1 MKKIC
6 LMVCAVLF
14 CASLAFGDEVEESL
28 STLAT
33 EQLKN
38 STREM
43 ITSGIDADNA
53 IRMTKLML
61 KNQFSLEQT
70 LRAQKVIMNAQ
81 KDGLPVEPIM
91 NKAYEGMVKQ
101 VQAKNIVQAMEQVHS
116 RYAFAHEQARA
127 LTKERS
133 QVRAIGNTIA
143 KGLAAGMNQEDIGG
157 ITNRLRV
164 RTQQMTQSQTME
176 LAKESFKTARDMT
189 RLGLSSKATNN
200 LVCLALQN
208 GYTARKMENMRN
220 SFMTQSLSSPLTH
233 LANSYSNAI
242 KGGKSVDSLGY
253 SGSSGLGGLG
263 GPGGPGA
270 PGGSGGGGG
279 SGGRGGGK
287 K

>member
-14 CASLAFGDEVEESL
+14 SASLAFGDEVEESL

-43 ITSGIDADNA
+43 IQSGIDTDNA

-61 KNQFSLEQT
+61 QNQFSLEQA
-70 LRAQKVIMNAQ
+70 LRAQKAIMNAQ
-81 KDGLPVEPIM
+81 KEGLPVEPIM

-101 VQAKNIVQAMEQVHS
+101 VQAKNIVQAMEHVRT
-116 RYAFAHEQARA
+116 RYAFAYAQARV

-133 QVRAIGNTIA
+133 QVRTIGNTIA
-143 KGLAAGMNQEDIGG
+143 KSFTAGMNQKDIQG
-157 ITNRLRV
+157 IMDRLQE

-176 LAKESFKTARDMT
+176 LAKESFMTARDMA
-189 RLGLSSKATNN
+189 RLGLSSKTTTN
-200 LVCLALQN
+200 LVCLALQK

-220 SFMTQSLSSPLTH
+220 SFMTQSRSSHPTH

-242 KGGKSVDSLGY
+242 KGGKNADSLGY
-253 SGSSGLGGLG
+253 SGSSGPS
-263 GPGGPGA
+263 GPSGP
-270 PGGSGGGGG
+270 
-279 SGGRGGGK
+279 GGRGGSK

>member
-6 LMVCAVLF
+6 LIVCAVLF
-14 CASLAFGDEVEESL
+14 SASLAFGDEVEESL

-33 EQLKN
+33 EQLKA

-43 ITSGIDADNA
+43 ILSGIDTDNA

-61 KNQFSLEQT
+61 KNQFSLEQA
-70 LRAQKVIMNAQ
+70 LRAQKAIMNAQ
-81 KDGLPVEPIM
+81 KEGLPVDPIM

-101 VQAKNIVQAMEQVHS
+101 LQAKNIVQAMERVRS
-116 RYAFAHEQARA
+116 RYAFAYEQARA

-143 KGLAAGMNQEDIGG
+143 KTVTAGMDQKDTQG
-157 ITNRLRV
+157 IMDRLRE

-176 LAKESFKTARDMT
+176 LAKESFKAARDMA
-189 RLGLSSKATNN
+189 RLGLSSKTITN

-220 SFMTQSLSSPLTH
+220 SFMIQSRSSNPTH
-233 LANSYSNAI
+233 LANTYSNAI
-242 KGGKSVDSLGY
+242 KGGKSTDSLGD
-253 SGSSGLGGLG
+253 SGSSGQGGQGGTGGPGGGG
-263 GPGGPGA
+263 GPGGPG
-270 PGGSGGGGG
+270 GGSGGM
-279 SGGRGGGK
+279 K
-287 K
+287 

>member
-14 CASLAFGDEVEESL
+14 CASLAFGDEVEDSL

-33 EQLKN
+33 EQLKA
-38 STREM
+38 STRGM
-43 ITSGIDADNA
+43 ILSGIDTDNA

-61 KNQFSLEQT
+61 KNQFSLEQA
-70 LRAQKVIMNAQ
+70 LRAQKAIMNAQ
-81 KDGLPVEPIM
+81 KEGLPVEPIM

-101 VQAKNIVQAMEQVHS
+101 LQAKNIVQAMERVRS
-116 RYAFAHEQARA
+116 RYSFAYEQARV

-143 KGLAAGMNQEDIGG
+143 KTVTAGMDQKDTQGIMNSLQE
-157 ITNRLRV
+157 

-176 LAKESFKTARDMT
+176 LAKESFKAARDMA

-220 SFMTQSLSSPLTH
+220 SFMTQSRSSHPTH
-233 LANSYSNAI
+233 LANSYSNSI
-242 KGGKSVDSLGY
+242 KGSKIAGSLGY
-253 SGSSGLGGLG
+253 SGSSG
-263 GPGGPGA
+263 PGRSS
-270 PGGSGGGGG
+270 GS
-279 SGGRGGGK
+279 SSPGGRGGGK

>member
-6 LMVCAVLF
+6 LIVCAVLF
-14 CASLAFGDEVEESL
+14 CASLAFGDEVEDSL

-33 EQLKN
+33 EQLKA
-38 STREM
+38 STRGM
-43 ITSGIDADNA
+43 ILSGIDTDNA

-61 KNQFSLEQT
+61 KNQFSLEQA
-70 LRAQKVIMNAQ
+70 LRAQKTIMNAQ
-81 KDGLPVEPIM
+81 KEGLPVDPIM

-101 VQAKNIVQAMEQVHS
+101 LQAKNIVQAMERVRS
-116 RYAFAHEQARA
+116 RYAFAHEQARV

-143 KGLAAGMNQEDIGG
+143 KTSTAGMDQKGIQDIMDRLQE
-157 ITNRLRV
+157 

-176 LAKESFKTARDMT
+176 LAKESFKAARDMA
-189 RLGLSSKATNN
+189 RLGLSSKTTNN
-200 LVCLALQN
+200 LICLALQK
-208 GYTARKMENMRN
+208 GYTARNMETMRN
-220 SFMTQSLSSPLTH
+220 SFMTQSRSSHPTH

-242 KGGKSVDSLGY
+242 TGGKSADNLGY
-253 SGSSGLGGLG
+253 SGSSAPGGPSGPDGPG

-270 PGGSGGGGG
+270 
-279 SGGRGGGK
+279 GK

>member
-33 EQLKN
+33 EQLKA
-38 STREM
+38 STRGM
-43 ITSGIDADNA
+43 ILSGIDTDNA

-61 KNQFSLEQT
+61 KNQFSLEQA
-70 LRAQKVIMNAQ
+70 LRAQKVIMNAL
-81 KDGLPVEPIM
+81 KEGLPVEPIM

-101 VQAKNIVQAMEQVHS
+101 VQAKNIVQAMERVRT
-116 RYAFAHEQARA
+116 RYAFAYEQARV

-133 QVRAIGNTIA
+133 QVPAIGNTIA
-143 KGLAAGMNQEDIGG
+143 KTFTAGMDQKGIQGIMDRLQE
-157 ITNRLRV
+157 

-176 LAKESFKTARDMT
+176 LAKESFKTARDMA
-189 RLGLSSKATNN
+189 RLGLSSKTTTN
-200 LVCLALQN
+200 LVCLALQK

-220 SFMTQSLSSPLTH
+220 SFINQSQSSHPTH

-242 KGGKSVDSLGY
+242 KDGKSADSIGY
-253 SGSSGLGGLG
+253 SGSSGPS
-263 GPGGPGA
+263 GPGG
-270 PGGSGGGGG
+270 
-279 SGGRGGGK
+279 GGRGGGK
-287 K
+287 R

>member
-33 EQLKN
+33 EQLKA
-38 STREM
+38 STRGM
-43 ITSGIDADNA
+43 ILSGIDTDNA

-81 KDGLPVEPIM
+81 KEGLPVEPIM

-101 VQAKNIVQAMEQVHS
+101 LQAKNIVQAMEQVRT
-116 RYAFAHEQARA
+116 RYAFAYEQARA

-143 KGLAAGMNQEDIGG
+143 KTFTAGMDKKGIQGIMGRLQE
-157 ITNRLRV
+157 

-176 LAKESFKTARDMT
+176 LAKESFKAARDMA

-220 SFMTQSLSSPLTH
+220 SFMTQSRSSHPTH

-242 KGGKSVDSLGY
+242 KGGKSADSLGH
-253 SGSSGLGGLG
+253 SGSSEPGV
-263 GPGGPGA
+263 PGG
-270 PGGSGGGGG
+270 PGGSGGPGGG
-279 SGGRGGGK
+279 GGGMK
-287 K
+287 

>member
-14 CASLAFGDEVEESL
+14 CASLAFGDEVEDSL

-33 EQLKN
+33 EQLKA
-38 STREM
+38 STRGM
-43 ITSGIDADNA
+43 ILSGIDTDNA

-61 KNQFSLEQT
+61 KNQFSLEQA
-70 LRAQKVIMNAQ
+70 LRAQKAIMNAQ
-81 KDGLPVEPIM
+81 KEGLPVEPIM

-101 VQAKNIVQAMEQVHS
+101 LQAKNIVQAMERVRS
-116 RYAFAHEQARA
+116 RYAFAHEQARV

-143 KGLAAGMNQEDIGG
+143 KTVTAGMDQKDVRGIMDRLQE
-157 ITNRLRV
+157 

-176 LAKESFKTARDMT
+176 LAKESFKAARDMA

-220 SFMTQSLSSPLTH
+220 SFMTQSRSSHPTH

-242 KGGKSVDSLGY
+242 KGGKSADNLGY
-253 SGSSGLGGLG
+253 SGSSA
-263 GPGGPGA
+263 PGGPAGPSG
-270 PGGSGGGGG
+270 PGEP
-279 SGGRGGGK
+279 GGGK

>member
-6 LMVCAVLF
+6 LIVCAVLF
-14 CASLAFGDEVEESL
+14 CTSLAFGDEVEDNF

-33 EQLKN
+33 EQLKA
-38 STREM
+38 STRGM
-43 ITSGIDADNA
+43 ILSGIDTDNA

-61 KNQFSLEQT
+61 KNQFSLEQA
-70 LRAQKVIMNAQ
+70 LRAQKAIMNAQ
-81 KDGLPVEPIM
+81 KEGLPVDPIM

-101 VQAKNIVQAMEQVHS
+101 LQAKNIVQAMERVRS
-116 RYAFAHEQARA
+116 RYAFAHEQARV

-143 KGLAAGMNQEDIGG
+143 KTVTAGMDQKGIQDIMERLQE
-157 ITNRLRV
+157 

-176 LAKESFKTARDMT
+176 LAKESFKAARDMA
-189 RLGLSSKATNN
+189 RLGLSSKTTTN
-200 LVCLALQN
+200 LVCLALQE
-208 GYTARKMENMRN
+208 GYTARNMENMRN
-220 SFMTQSLSSPLTH
+220 SFMTQSRSSHPTH

-242 KGGKSVDSLGY
+242 KGGKSADNLGY
-253 SGSSGLGGLG
+253 SGSSAPGGPS

-270 PGGSGGGGG
+270 
-279 SGGRGGGK
+279 GK

>member
-6 LMVCAVLF
+6 LIVCAVLF
-14 CASLAFGDEVEESL
+14 SASLAFGDEVEESL

-33 EQLKN
+33 EQLKA

-43 ITSGIDADNA
+43 ILSGIDTDNA

-61 KNQFSLEQT
+61 KNQFSLEQA
-70 LRAQKVIMNAQ
+70 LRAQKAIMNAQ
-81 KDGLPVEPIM
+81 KEGLPVDPIM

-101 VQAKNIVQAMEQVHS
+101 LQAKNIVQAMERVRS
-116 RYAFAHEQARA
+116 RYAFAHEQARV

-143 KGLAAGMNQEDIGG
+143 KTVTAGMDQKDVRGIMDRLQE
-157 ITNRLRV
+157 

-176 LAKESFKTARDMT
+176 LAKESFKAARDMA

-220 SFMTQSLSSPLTH
+220 SFMTQSRSSHPTH
-233 LANSYSNAI
+233 LANSYSNSI
-242 KGGKSVDSLGY
+242 KGSKIAGSLGY
-253 SGSSGLGGLG
+253 SGSSG
-263 GPGGPGA
+263 PGRSS
-270 PGGSGGGGG
+270 GS
-279 SGGRGGGK
+279 SSPGGRGGGK

>member
-14 CASLAFGDEVEESL
+14 CASLTFGDEVEESL

-33 EQLKN
+33 EQLKT

-43 ITSGIDADNA
+43 IQSGIDTDNA

-61 KNQFSLEQT
+61 QNQFSLEQA
-70 LRAQKVIMNAQ
+70 LRAQRVIMNTQ
-81 KDGLPVEPIM
+81 KEGLPVEPIM

-101 VQAKNIVQAMEQVHS
+101 VQAKNIVQAMERVRT
-116 RYAFAHEQARA
+116 RYAFAYAQARA
-127 LTKERS
+127 LAKERS

-143 KGLAAGMNQEDIGG
+143 KSFTAGMNQKDIQG
-157 ITNRLRV
+157 IMDMLQE
-164 RTQQMTQSQTME
+164 RTQQMTQLQTME
-176 LAKESFKTARDMT
+176 LAKESFMTARDMA
-189 RLGLSSKATNN
+189 RLGLSSKTTTN
-200 LVCLALQN
+200 LVCLALQK

-220 SFMTQSLSSPLTH
+220 SFMTQSRSSHPTH

-242 KGGKSVDSLGY
+242 KGGINADSLGH
-253 SGSSGLGGLG
+253 SGSSGPSGPGGLG
-263 GPGGPGA
+263 GQ
-270 PGGSGGGGG
+270 
-279 SGGRGGGK
+279 GGRGGGK

>member
-6 LMVCAVLF
+6 LMICAVLF
-14 CASLAFGDEVEESL
+14 CASLTFGDEVEESL

-33 EQLKN
+33 EQLKAG
-38 STREM
+38 TRGM
-43 ITSGIDADNA
+43 ILSGIDTDNA

-61 KNQFSLEQT
+61 KNQFSLKQA
-70 LRAQKVIMNAQ
+70 LKAQKAIMSAQ
-81 KDGLPVEPIM
+81 KEGLPVEPIM

-101 VQAKNIVQAMEQVHS
+101 LQAKNIVQAMERVRS
-116 RYAFAHEQARA
+116 RYAFAHRQAQA
-127 LTKERS
+127 ITKERS

-143 KGLAAGMNQEDIGG
+143 KTLTAGMDQKDVRGIMNSLQE
-157 ITNRLRV
+157 

-176 LAKESFKTARDMT
+176 LAKESFKAARDMA

-220 SFMTQSLSSPLTH
+220 SFMTQSRSSHPTH
-233 LANSYSNAI
+233 LANSYSNSI
-242 KGGKSVDSLGY
+242 KGSKIAGSLGY
-253 SGSSGLGGLG
+253 SGSSG
-263 GPGGPGA
+263 PGRSS
-270 PGGSGGGGG
+270 GS
-279 SGGRGGGK
+279 SSPGGRGGGK

>member
-6 LMVCAVLF
+6 LMVCAILC
-14 CASLAFGDEVEESL
+14 CASFAFGDEVEESL

-33 EQLKN
+33 EQLKA

-43 ITSGIDADNA
+43 IQSGIDTNNV

-61 KNQFSLEQT
+61 QNQFSMEQA
-70 LRAQKVIMNAQ
+70 LRGQKVIMNAQ
-81 KDGLPVEPIM
+81 KEDLPVEPIM

-101 VQAKNIVQAMEQVHS
+101 VQAKNIVQAMEQVRA
-116 RYAFAHEQARA
+116 RYVFAHEQARA

-133 QVRAIGNTIA
+133 QTRAIGNTIA
-143 KGLAAGMNQEDIGG
+143 KTFTAGMDQKG
-157 ITNRLRV
+157 IQGIMDRLRE

-176 LAKESFKTARDMT
+176 LAKESFKTARDMA
-189 RLGLSSKATNN
+189 RLGLSSKTTTN
-200 LVCLALQN
+200 LVCLALQK
-208 GYTARKMENMRN
+208 GYTAGKMENMRN

-242 KGGKSVDSLGY
+242 KGGKSVNRLGY
-253 SGSSGLGGLG
+253 SGRSRPDGS
-263 GPGGPGA
+263 
-270 PGGSGGGGG
+270 GGSGRSDGSGG
-279 SGGRGGGK
+279 SGRSGGGK

>member
-33 EQLKN
+33 EQLKT
-38 STREM
+38 STRGM
-43 ITSGIDADNA
+43 ILSGIDTDNA

-61 KNQFSLEQT
+61 KNQFNLEQA
-70 LRAQKVIMNAQ
+70 LRAQMVIMNAQ
-81 KDGLPVEPIM
+81 KEGLPVEPIM

-101 VQAKNIVQAMEQVHS
+101 VQAKNIVQAMERVRT
-116 RYAFAHEQARA
+116 RYAFAYAQARA
-127 LTKERS
+127 LIKERS

-143 KGLAAGMNQEDIGG
+143 KTFTAGMDQKDIQGIMDRLQE
-157 ITNRLRV
+157 

-176 LAKESFKTARDMT
+176 LAKESFMTARDMA
-189 RLGLSSKATNN
+189 RLGLSSKATAN

-220 SFMTQSLSSPLTH
+220 SFMTQSRSSHPTH
-233 LANSYSNAI
+233 LANSYSDAI
-242 KGGKSVDSLGY
+242 KGGKSADSPGY
-253 SGSSGLGGLG
+253 SGSSGPS
-263 GPGGPGA
+263 GPS
-270 PGGSGGGGG
+270 GSGG

-287 K
+287 R

>member
-33 EQLKN
+33 EQLKA
-38 STREM
+38 STRGM
-43 ITSGIDADNA
+43 ILSGIDTDNA

-61 KNQFSLEQT
+61 KNQFSLEQA
-70 LRAQKVIMNAQ
+70 LRAQKAIMNAQ
-81 KDGLPVEPIM
+81 KEGLPVEPIM

-101 VQAKNIVQAMEQVHS
+101 LQAKNIVQAMERVRS
-116 RYAFAHEQARA
+116 RYAFAHEQARF

-143 KGLAAGMNQEDIGG
+143 KTVTAGMDQKDVRGIMDRLQE
-157 ITNRLRV
+157 

-176 LAKESFKTARDMT
+176 LAKETFKAARDMA
-189 RLGLSSKATNN
+189 RLGLSSKTTTN

-220 SFMTQSLSSPLTH
+220 SFMTQSRSSHPTH

-242 KGGKSVDSLGY
+242 KGGKSADSLGH
-253 SGSSGLGGLG
+253 SGSSEPGVPGGPGGSG
-263 GPGGPGA
+263 GPGGPG
-270 PGGSGGGGG
+270 GGGGG
-279 SGGRGGGK
+279 MK
-287 K
+287 

>member
-6 LMVCAVLF
+6 LMVFAVLF

-81 KDGLPVEPIM
+81 KEGLPVEPIM

-116 RYAFAHEQARA
+116 RYALAYEQARV

-143 KGLAAGMNQEDIGG
+143 KTFTAGMDQKDIQGIMERLQE
-157 ITNRLRV
+157 

-176 LAKESFKTARDMT
+176 LAKESFKTARDMA
-189 RLGLSSKATNN
+189 RIGLSSKTITN
-200 LVCLALQN
+200 LVCLALQK
-208 GYTARKMENMRN
+208 GYTARNMESMRN
-220 SFMTQSLSSPLTH
+220 SFMTQSRSSHPTH

-242 KGGKSVDSLGY
+242 KGGKSADSLGH
-253 SGSSGLGGLG
+253 SGTSGLGGLG
-263 GPGGPGA
+263 GPGGPGG
-270 PGGSGGGGG
+270 PGGGN
-279 SGGRGGGK
+279 K
-287 K
+287 

>member
-6 LMVCAVLF
+6 LIICAVLF
-14 CASLAFGDEVEESL
+14 SASLAFGDEVEESL

-33 EQLKN
+33 EQLKT

-43 ITSGIDADNA
+43 IQSGIDTDNA

-61 KNQFSLEQT
+61 QNQFSLEQA
-70 LRAQKVIMNAQ
+70 LRAQRVIMGAQ
-81 KDGLPVEPIM
+81 KEGLPVEPIM

-101 VQAKNIVQAMEQVHS
+101 VQAKNIVQAMEHVRT
-116 RYAFAHEQARA
+116 RYAFAYAQARV

-143 KGLAAGMNQEDIGG
+143 KSFTAGMNQKDIQG
-157 ITNRLRV
+157 IMDMLQD

-176 LAKESFKTARDMT
+176 LAKESFMTARDMA
-189 RLGLSSKATNN
+189 RLGLSSKTTTN
-200 LVCLALQN
+200 LVCLALQK
-208 GYTARKMENMRN
+208 GYTARNMENMRN
-220 SFMTQSLSSPLTH
+220 SFMTQSKSSHPTQ

-253 SGSSGLGGLG
+253 SGSSGLS
-263 GPGGPGA
+263 GPSGP
-270 PGGSGGGGG
+270 SGQ
-279 SGGRGGGK
+279 GGRGGSK

>member
-43 ITSGIDADNA
+43 IQSGIDTNNA

-61 KNQFSLEQT
+61 QNQFSLEQT
-70 LRAQKVIMNAQ
+70 LRAQRVIMNAQ
-81 KDGLPVEPIM
+81 KEDFPIEPIM

-101 VQAKNIVQAMEQVHS
+101 VQAKNIVQAMERVRT
-116 RYAFAHEQARA
+116 RYAFAYAQARA
-127 LTKERS
+127 LAKESS
-133 QVRAIGNTIA
+133 QVRTIGNTIA
-143 KGLAAGMNQEDIGG
+143 KTFTAGMDQKDIQGIMERLQE
-157 ITNRLRV
+157 

-176 LAKESFKTARDMT
+176 LAKESFMTARDMA
-189 RLGLSSKATNN
+189 RLGLSSKTTAN

-208 GYTARKMENMRN
+208 NYTARKMENMRN
-220 SFMTQSLSSPLTH
+220 SFMIQSRSSHPTH

-242 KGGKSVDSLGY
+242 KGGKSAGSLGH
-253 SGSSGLGGLG
+253 SGSTGPS
-263 GPGGPGA
+263 GPGGQ
-270 PGGSGGGGG
+270 
-279 SGGRGGGK
+279 GGRGGGK

>member
-43 ITSGIDADNA
+43 IQSGIDTNNA

-61 KNQFSLEQT
+61 QNQFSLEQT
-70 LRAQKVIMNAQ
+70 LRAQRVIMNAQ
-81 KDGLPVEPIM
+81 KEDFPIEPIM

-101 VQAKNIVQAMEQVHS
+101 VQAKNIVQAMERVRT
-116 RYAFAHEQARA
+116 RYAFAYAQARA
-127 LTKERS
+127 LAKDRS
-133 QVRAIGNTIA
+133 QVRTIGNTIA
-143 KGLAAGMNQEDIGG
+143 KTFTAGMDQKDIQGIMERLQE
-157 ITNRLRV
+157 

-176 LAKESFKTARDMT
+176 LAKESFMTARDMA
-189 RLGLSSKATNN
+189 RLGLSSKTTAN

-208 GYTARKMENMRN
+208 NYTARKMENMRN
-220 SFMTQSLSSPLTH
+220 SFMTQSRSSHPTH

-242 KGGKSVDSLGY
+242 KGGKSAGSLGH
-253 SGSSGLGGLG
+253 SGSTGPS
-263 GPGGPGA
+263 GPGGQ
-270 PGGSGGGGG
+270 
-279 SGGRGGGK
+279 GGRGGGK

>member
-6 LMVCAVLF
+6 LMVCVVLF
-14 CASLAFGDEVEESL
+14 CASFAFGDEVEESL

-43 ITSGIDADNA
+43 IQSGIDTNNA

-61 KNQFSLEQT
+61 QNQFSMEQA

-81 KDGLPVEPIM
+81 KEDLPVEPIM

-101 VQAKNIVQAMEQVHS
+101 VQAKNIVQAMEQVRT
-116 RYAFAHEQARA
+116 RYAFAYEQARVLA
-127 LTKERS
+127 KERS
-133 QVRAIGNTIA
+133 QARAIGNTIA
-143 KGLAAGMNQEDIGG
+143 KTFTAGMDQKGIQGIMDRLQE
-157 ITNRLRV
+157 
-164 RTQQMTQSQTME
+164 RTHQMTQSQTME
-176 LAKESFKTARDMT
+176 LAKESFKTARDMA
-189 RLGLSSKATNN
+189 RLGLPSKTTTN
-200 LVCLALQN
+200 LVCLALQK

-242 KGGKSVDSLGY
+242 KGGKSADSLGY
-253 SGSSGLGGLG
+253 SGSSETGGPSG
-263 GPGGPGA
+263 PSGPSGPGGP
-270 PGGSGGGGG
+270 
-279 SGGRGGGK
+279 GGRGGGK

>member
-1 MKKIC
+1 MKKIY

-33 EQLKN
+33 EQLKT
-38 STREM
+38 STRGM
-43 ITSGIDADNA
+43 ILSGIDTNNA

-61 KNQFSLEQT
+61 KNEFSLEQA

-81 KDGLPVEPIM
+81 KEGLPVEPIM

-101 VQAKNIVQAMEQVHS
+101 VQAKNIVQAMERVRT
-116 RYAFAHEQARA
+116 RYAFAYEQARV

-143 KGLAAGMNQEDIGG
+143 KTCTAGMDQQDIQG
-157 ITNRLRV
+157 IMDRLRE
-164 RTQQMTQSQTME
+164 RTRQMTQSQTME
-176 LAKESFKTARDMT
+176 LAKESFKTARDMA
-189 RLGLSSKATNN
+189 RLGLSSKTTTN
-200 LVCLALQN
+200 LVCLALQK
-208 GYTARKMENMRN
+208 GYTAREMENMRN
-220 SFMTQSLSSPLTH
+220 SFMTQSRSSHPTH

-242 KGGKSVDSLGY
+242 KGGKSADSLDY
-253 SGSSGLGGLG
+253 SGSSSVPDGLG
-263 GPGGPGA
+263 GPGGPGG
-270 PGGSGGGGG
+270 P
-279 SGGRGGGK
+279 GGGK